1 MNDRKLSALHVTA
14 AVCWIAGLVLVMLDL
29 FRLAHV
35 HPLGLVV
42 IGAAMTL
49 NVRGFLCHMEQRAE
63 RAFDVGRE
71 VGRDEVSQLTR
82 R

>member
-1 MNDRKLSALHVTA
+1 MSDRNLSAMHVIATALWCSGLLLIVIDLLDVADLDSLA
-14 AVCWIAGLVLVMLDL
+14 AVTVAAGAV
-29 FRLAHV
+29 
-35 HPLGLVV
+35 
-42 IGAAMTL
+42 L
-49 NVRGFLCHMEQRAE
+49 NVRGFLCHMEQRTE